1 MAGKNDDHRGY
12 ETRPSDARLA
22 CHGVLPTAVIIS
34 DVLLYREGVHDGMR
48 RLGGIEIIAAIGS
61 AGVEDLLER
70 PLPDLVII
78 DASRPATLSVARTLA
93 HVAPG
98 IRIIGFGI
106 GDHDEA
112 LAGVEAGITA
122 FVGQEGSV
130 ADIREAA
137 LRALRGE
144 AVCSPELTAK
154 LLARLAALAIGA
166 PAIAPQPALTGRE
179 REIAQLVGDGLSNKE
194 IAHHLGISPATVK
207 NHVHTILD
215 KLDVTRRS
223 SVGARLHQA
232 RPMLR
237 ARTAESH
244 IPA

>member
-1 MAGKNDDHRGY
+1 MA
-12 ETRPSDARLA
+12 A
-22 CHGVLPTAVIIS
+22 CHDDRHPLHARTCHTADPTAVIIS
-34 DVLLYREGVHDGMR
+34 DVLLYREGVRDGML
-48 RLGGIEIIAAIGS
+48 RLGGIEIVAAIGS
-61 AGVEDLLER
+61 AGVTDLLES

-78 DASRPATLSVARTLA
+78 DASRPATLAVARMLA
-93 HVAPG
+93 QLAPS

-137 LRALRGE
+137 LRALRGQ

-154 LLARLAALAIGA
+154 LLDRLAALAIHA
-166 PAIAPQPALTGRE
+166 PADDGQPALTGRE

-194 IAHHLGISPATVK
+194 IAHRLGISPATVK

-215 KLDVTRRS
+215 KLDVSRRS
-223 SVGARLHQA
+223 SIGARLHQA
-232 RPMLR
+232 HPHLR
-237 ARTAESH
+237 GRAAEGRLS
-244 IPA
+244 A